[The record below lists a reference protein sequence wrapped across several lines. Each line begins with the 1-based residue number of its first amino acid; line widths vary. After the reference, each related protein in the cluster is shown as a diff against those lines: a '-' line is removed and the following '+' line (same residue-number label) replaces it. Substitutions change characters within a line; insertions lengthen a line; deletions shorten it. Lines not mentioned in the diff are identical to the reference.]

1 MVVISY
7 KTIREFSE
15 KNPEAKIPLDYWY
28 NITSEADWR
37 SHADLKG
44 TFPTADFVGAERYV
58 FNIAGNNYRLIAAV
72 NFKIRTVYIKFVGL
86 HKDYDKVDA
95 AKVNRF

>member
-7 KTIREFSE
+7 KTIRDFSE
-15 KNPEAKIPLDYWY
+15 ICPEAKTPLDYWY
-28 NITSEADWR
+28 NVTADADWR
-37 SHADLKG
+37 SHAELKT
-44 TFPTADFVGAERYV
+44 TFPSADFVGNERYV

-72 NFKIRTVYIKFVGL
+72 NFKIRTVYIKYIGL

-95 AKVNRF
+95 ANVNRF